1 MNNKF
6 LSITANN
13 TVWVLNRIA
22 SFIRK
27 RNYNIS
33 EMNLTFDNEW
43 FANFLI
49 RFDTTWT
56 HIEQIAN
63 QILKLYDVKNVEI
76 IDDLRRIKKVFYVY
90 LKDKENFKNLSIY
103 PDKVVEIPDNFVWIY
118 ILDYDKWNIFSQE
131 LKEKW
136 VRFYEKSI

>member
-49 RFDTTWT
+49 KFDTSKTD
-56 HIEQIAN
+56 IEQIAN

-90 LKDKENFKNLSIY
+90 LKDKENFKSLSIY